1 MVCGAPS
8 SVTVKSLALRFST
21 GLPCLSFTE
30 TVSITNWLLLWKV
43 GVALEGDDAFC
54 PTCCAGA
61 ARTIERKRA
70 IDRINQ
76 NLKRTLVCK
85 LRMALAGFGN
95 PNCVLVTVVFQLGN
109 VTWLRAFVASS
120 RKSRLSRSVIWKIRP
135 REAFRPNCDGPMM
148 EFLPALPHW
157 PGCGTAQAGG
167 V

>member
-1 MVCGAPS
+1 MVCGARS
-8 SVTVKSLALRFST
+8 SVSVKSFALRFST
-21 GLPCLSFTE
+21 GLPFLSFTE

-43 GVALEGDDAFC
+43 GVAVEGDGAFC

-61 ARTIERKRA
+61 ARTIEIKRA

-76 NLKRTLVCK
+76 NLRRRLVCT

-109 VTWLRAFVASS
+109 VTWLSAFVAST
-120 RKSRLSRSVIWKIRP
+120 RKSRLSRSLIWKILP

-148 EFLPALPHW
+148 EVLPALPHW
-157 PGCGTAQAGG
+157 PDCGAAQAAG
-167 V
+167 